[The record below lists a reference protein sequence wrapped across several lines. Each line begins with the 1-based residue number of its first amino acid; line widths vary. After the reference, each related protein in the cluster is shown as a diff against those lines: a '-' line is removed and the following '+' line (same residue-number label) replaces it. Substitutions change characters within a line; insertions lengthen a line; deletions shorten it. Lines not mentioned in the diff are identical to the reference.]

1 MYEMGVDKEIGG
13 VLKWGDQE
21 NNSFLL
27 FPFLL
32 SLLPFS
38 IKSISVYWTP
48 SICLFKNFLF
58 YIGV

>member
-27 FPFLL
+27 FPFFL
-32 SLLPFS
+32 SFLPFS
-38 IKSISVYWTP
+38 IKFFR
-48 SICLFKNFLF
+48 LDFLPF
-58 YIGV
+58 DPLGRSE